1 MARKYIYLCILYI
14 GAKLMRCL
22 LTGTPTLLMDGTF
35 GSEPI
40 KAKLS
45 KISLFNNN
53 FGFLMCVFGISG
65 ENPVLRHKNLIG
77 LIILSA
83 FIVM

>member
-1 MARKYIYLCILYI
+1 
-14 GAKLMRCL
+14 
-22 LTGTPTLLMDGTF
+22 MDGPL

-45 KISLFNNN
+45 KISLFNNK

-65 ENPVLRHKNLIG
+65 ENPVLLHKNLIG
-77 LIILSA
+77 LIFLSE